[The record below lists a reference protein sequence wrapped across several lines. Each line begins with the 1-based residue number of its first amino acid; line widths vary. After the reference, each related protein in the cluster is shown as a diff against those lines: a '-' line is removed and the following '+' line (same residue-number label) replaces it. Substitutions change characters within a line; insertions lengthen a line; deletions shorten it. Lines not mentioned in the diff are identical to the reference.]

1 MRARPHQLNDGR
13 LRQVIEWFSAKEDR
27 MKPHPLHL
35 YVPDNHRRRILTAG
49 AGLAALSAA
58 GRTFAETLGGT
69 GELGYAELPDGTLAG
84 HVLYALPG
92 KAPLIKK
99 TYRPPNFETPIEYF
113 RTAITP
119 SRAFFVR
126 YHLSAIPEVGAAD
139 WKLAVGGDAAGS
151 ELAFTLEELKK
162 AFKPAEVTAVCQ
174 CSGNRRGLFEP
185 HVPGVEWG
193 VGAMGNA
200 IWRGVRLKDVL
211 AKAGVKPEALE
222 VVFDGAD
229 RGAIDKTPDFV
240 KSLPVEMALDENTL
254 IAFEMNGRPIP
265 HWNGFPARLVVP
277 GWTGTYWVKQ
287 LVSVKVV
294 SKPEGNFWMS
304 TAYRLPRGRF
314 NTPSFKSQVKEA
326 NEPITTMV
334 VNSLITSQKSG
345 QRVPRGRPVE
355 VKGIAWDGGSGIAR
369 VEVSGDGKDWRPAK
383 LGRDLGRFS
392 FREFSF
398 AFKPREPGP
407 LTVMARATA
416 RSGETQVEQL
426 IHNPAGYHH
435 NVIQRLQLDVV

>member
-1 MRARPHQLNDGR
+1 
-13 LRQVIEWFSAKEDR
+13 
-27 MKPHPLHL
+27 MKPRSLPLD
-35 YVPDNHRRRILTAG
+35 PHRRRIIAAAG
-49 AGLAALSAA
+49 GAAVLYVPAHALAA
-58 GRTFAETLGGT
+58 LGGT
-69 GELGYAELPDGTLAG
+69 GELGFAELPDGTLAE
-84 HVLYALPG
+84 HEMFALPG

-113 RTAITP
+113 RTPITS

-126 YHLSAIPEVGAAD
+126 YHLSAIPEVNARE
-139 WKLAVGGDAAGS
+139 WKLAVGGDAAGTAL
-151 ELAFTLEELKK
+151 ELSLDQLKK
-162 AFKPAEVTAVCQ
+162 EFRLHELTAVCQ

-211 AKAGVKPEALE
+211 AKAGVKPDAVE

-229 RGAIDKTPDFV
+229 RGANEKTPDFV
-240 KSLPVEMALDENTL
+240 KSLPVERALDENTL
-254 IAFEMNGRPIP
+254 IAFEMNGRALP

-277 GWTGTYWVKQ
+277 GWTGTYWVKH
-287 LVSVKVV
+287 LTSVKV
-294 SKPEGNFWMS
+294 SSTPEGNFWMS
-304 TAYRLPRGRF
+304 TAYRLPRGKF
-314 NTPSFKSQVKEA
+314 ATPSFKSQVKEA

-334 VNSLITSQKSG
+334 VNSLVTSHRSG
-345 QRVPRGRPVE
+345 QRVRRGAPLE
-355 VKGIAWDGGSGIAR
+355 VRGVAWDGGSGIDR
-369 VEVSGDGKDWRPAK
+369 VELSTGGEWRRAK

-398 AFKPREPGP
+398 PLVPGDAGP

-435 NVIQRLQLDVV
+435 NVIQRLQLEVA

>member
-1 MRARPHQLNDGR
+1 
-13 LRQVIEWFSAKEDR
+13 
-27 MKPHPLHL
+27 MKPPTP
-35 YVPDNHRRRILTAG
+35 PDAYRRRLIAAAG
-49 AGLAALSAA
+49 GAAALSGPATA
-58 GRTFAETLGGT
+58 LAQVLGSS
-69 GELGYAELPDGTLAG
+69 GELGFAELPDGTLAQQI
-84 HVLYALPG
+84 LYALPG

-99 TYRPPNFETPIEYF
+99 TYRPPNFETPIQYF
-113 RTAITP
+113 RTPITS

-126 YHLSAIPEVGAAD
+126 WHLAAIPEVAAAD
-139 WKLAVGGDAAGS
+139 WKLTVGGDAAGA
-151 ELAFTLEELKK
+151 ELAFTLDQLKRD
-162 AFKPAEVTAVCQ
+162 FRQHEITAVCQ

-185 HVPGVEWG
+185 HVAGVEWG

-200 IWRGVRLKDVL
+200 IWRGVRLKDLL
-211 AKAGVKPEALE
+211 AKAGVKADAVE